1 MISNKLKEEIKK
13 RLLAKF
19 DLEKIILF
27 GSQARGDENIK
38 SDVDLLLIG
47 NVTYSRYKM
56 MTDALR
62 SLGKM
67 DFAFDIVILSSEEF
81 EKHKTIPGTVARYAY
96 KEGRILYEK

>member
-1 MISNKLKEEIKK
+1 MISGQLKEEIKK

-47 NVTYSRYKM
+47 NVTYNRYKM

-67 DFAFDIVILSSEEF
+67 DFAFDVVILSKEEF
-81 EKHKTIPGTVARYAY
+81 EKHKTIPGTVDRYAY

>member
-1 MISNKLKEEIKK
+1 MISNKLKGEIKK

-27 GSQARGDENIK
+27 GSQAREEANQK

-47 NVTYSRYKM
+47 KVNYNRYRM

-67 DFAFDIVILSSEEF
+67 DYAFDVIFLTSDEF
-81 EKHKTIPGTVARYAY
+81 EKNKNLPGTVSKYAH
-96 KEGRILYEK
+96 KEGKILYEK